1 MSKKKFIRA
10 MGRID
15 DQILERYVEVE
26 DRLAHRPRSNVWLR
40 FTALAACIALV
51 LLALPYAAFMSIQS
65 FSFGCGSGDDFNGQE
80 PGLFPPSGAPL
91 AEGALYTADEVAALF
106 GEAKD
111 GETNAYTTVY
121 APASGY
127 LAGVE
132 IFNSDHLPVYS
143 YTSPSK
149 PLDRTEFTSFVN
161 SRLASVVNL
170 LGVSLPEYE
179 IKKNT
184 YSFGDELSTG
194 FDASVYKVYAS
205 QSASDTAVYINA
217 ALSEFS
223 VDGKRLSVDLSA
235 SDDKILY
242 ELSAVGERLASCFG
256 IESVLGRVVRT
267 YGESG
272 MSRIDVYF
280 YRSTQN
286 PLDLLCS
293 APVSDAVCISFDLD
307 HNYTS
312 VKYRESRG
320 DGILEY
326 AETVRARALTVGEA
340 EELLRRGYVFGGHA
354 CPECMKAQDAIDF
367 ADYDKVGLVYISGR
381 DPETGVPTV
390 GLPFYAFYKRIG
402 KTDGGNYIYAR
413 TYVCAIE
420 VSGLA
425 EYFEAQR
432 DVH

>member
-10 MGRID
+10 MGHLDDRI
-15 DQILERYVEVE
+15 IERYVEVE

-40 FTALAACIALV
+40 LTALAACIALV

-65 FSFGCGSGDDFNGQE
+65 FGFGCGSGDDPNGRE
-80 PGLFPPSGAPL
+80 PGLFPPSGASVVN
-91 AEGALYTADEVAALF
+91 GALYTADEIAALF
-106 GEAKD
+106 GEVKD
-111 GETNAYTTVY
+111 GDTNAYTTVY

-132 IFNSDHLPVYS
+132 NFNSDHLPVYN
-143 YTSPSK
+143 YTLPGK
-149 PLDRTEFTSFVN
+149 PLDQAEFTSFVN

-170 LGVSLPEYE
+170 LGVNLPEYE
-179 IKKNT
+179 IKKNA
-184 YSFGDELSTG
+184 YSFGDELSTD

-217 ALSEFS
+217 APSEFS
-223 VDGKRLSVDLSA
+223 VDGQRLSTDLSA
-235 SDDKILY
+235 SDDKILH
-242 ELSAVGERLASCFG
+242 ELSAVGERLAACFG
-256 IESVLGRVVRT
+256 IESVRGRVVRT

-272 MSRIDVYF
+272 MRRMDVYF

-307 HNYTS
+307 QNRTS

-320 DGILEY
+320 DGISEY

-367 ADYDKVGLVYISGR
+367 SDYDKVGLVYILGR
-381 DPETGVPTV
+381 APETGEPTV

-402 KTDGGNYIYAR
+402 KSDGGNYIYAR

-420 VSGLA
+420 VSGLD

-432 DVH
+432 DEH